1 MKYILYFF
9 VLPAFLLIVSY
20 FGFSRW
26 YLWNENQNFKLL
38 RKKSELNC
46 TTMPYHCAISRKKIE
61 DIKILKEQLFDIN
74 SRDLWLQTALIFAV
88 RNNLPGTE
96 ELIKNGADVNL
107 FDEHGESAL
116 SYSLRNKNF
125 LIADFLIK
133 NGADLNFKIQTG
145 KKNMTLLTEAISQ
158 KNTEVANYLVQKGA
172 DLKLKDDY
180 GYDACERVKMYQVQ
194 NEMKFIDC
202 SKQ

>member
-1 MKYILYFF
+1 
-9 VLPAFLLIVSY
+9 
-20 FGFSRW
+20 
-26 YLWNENQNFKLL
+26 
-38 RKKSELNC
+38 
-46 TTMPYHCAISRKKIE
+46 MPYHCAISRKKIE

-88 RNNLPGTE
+88 RNNLAGIE